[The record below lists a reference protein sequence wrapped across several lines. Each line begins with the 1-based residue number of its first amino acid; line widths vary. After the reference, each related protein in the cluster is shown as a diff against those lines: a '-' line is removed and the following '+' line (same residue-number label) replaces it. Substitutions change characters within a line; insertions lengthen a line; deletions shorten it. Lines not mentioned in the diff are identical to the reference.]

1 MKSLLTPLLI
11 ALLGFSCTP
20 TDPIV
25 GQTEI
30 TKFQGNKKGAISVT
44 YDDGIVNQL
53 TIAKPI
59 MDSLGLPA
67 TFYIITGKV
76 AGSGEGKLISIN

>member
-1 MKSLLTPLLI
+1 MKPIQKLLSVLLI
-11 ALLGFSCTP
+11 GLAFSCAEP
-20 TDPIV
+20 NPIV
-25 GQTEI
+25 GTSEI
-30 TKFQGNKKGAISVT
+30 TKWPEGKTGAISVT
-44 YDDGIVNQL
+44 YDDGIINQF

-76 AGSGEGKLISIN
+76 